1 MSMSADYWISKFSM
15 EKHPEGGWFRETYRS
30 GMSLESTALPAVYGG
45 ERNISTAIYFLLEG
59 NDISKLH
66 RLRSDEIWFFHC
78 GSPLVIHCIDSRGN
92 NSSLNLG
99 MESFQGII
107 PAGTWF
113 GAEVCDKDSFS
124 LVSCTVSPGFDFA
137 DFELG
142 DRSELLSLYPE
153 HKTLIEKFT

>member
-30 GMSLESTALPAVYGG
+30 AIQTGSMALPACYSG
-45 ERNISTAIYFLLEG
+45 ERNFSTAIYFLLEKS
-59 NDISKLH
+59 DISKLH
-66 RLRSDEIWFFHC
+66 RLISDEIWFFHC
-78 GSPLVIHCIDSRGN
+78 GSPIIIHCIDVQGSY
-92 NSSLNLG
+92 SSLNLG

-113 GAEVCDKDSFS
+113 GAEICDKDSFS

-142 DRSELLSLYPE
+142 DRSKLLSLYPE
-153 HKTLIEKFT
+153 HKSLIEKFT